1 MLLRYSD
8 LTQEQINSIANG
20 CGGKGS
26 LIPVPNFLFKASCN
40 QHDFYYWRGGDESDR
55 EAADDAF
62 YKYMCID
69 IEDNAKGLVE
79 KLWYHAW
86 ALLYYLAVRQ
96 FGDKY
101 FYYSTSMRTLKDIK

>member
-1 MLLRYSD
+1 MLRYSD
-8 LTQEQINSIANG
+8 LSQAHVAKVANG

-40 QHDFYYWRGGDESDR
+40 QHDFYYWRGGTESDR

-69 IEDNAKGLVE
+69 IEDSAKGLVE
-79 KLWYHAW
+79 KLWYHIW
-86 ALLYYLAVRQ
+86 AFIYYLSVKQ
-96 FGDKY
+96 FGTKY
-101 FYYSTSMRTLKDIK
+101 FHYGVQRTAKDLP

>member
-1 MLLRYSD
+1 MLRYSD
-8 LTQEQINSIANG
+8 LTQVQKDNICNS

-40 QHDFYYWRGGDESDR
+40 QHDFYYWRGGTESDR

-62 YKYMCID
+62 YKYMKID
-69 IEDNAKGLVE
+69 IAEGTYTFVDA
-79 KLWYHAW
+79 LWYHTW
-86 ALLYYLAVRQ
+86 ALVYYLAVRQ

-101 FYYSTSMRTLKDIK
+101 FYYGEMRTIEDIES